1 MAQAKKTSM
10 KKKTITAVPKGRVYI
25 QSTFNNTII
34 SITDA
39 KGGVLSWATAGGS
52 NFKGARKATPY
63 AAQVTLKN
71 AVDKAKPYGLETVDV
86 FVSGVGQGR
95 ESAVRALQGTGI
107 SVSSI
112 KDVTPIAHN
121 GTRAK
126 KPRRV

>member
-10 KKKTITAVPKGRVYI
+10 KKKTIQPTPKGRVYV

-34 SITDA
+34 SFTDQ
-39 KGGVLSWATAGGS
+39 KGNVLSWASAGGS
-52 NFKGARKATPY
+52 SFKGARKSTPY
-63 AAQVTLKN
+63 AAQVTLKS
-71 AVDKAKPYGLETVDV
+71 AFDKAKAYGLESVDV

-95 ESAVRALQGTGI
+95 ESAVRALQGTGLT
-107 SVSSI
+107 VTGI
-112 KDVTPIAHN
+112 KDITPIPHN